1 MLSRDMEEMTK
12 QIELLERKII
22 PEIKKKKKMQCLDEM
37 FRSLYIVKEKNI
49 AYENIAIEDI
59 QNKIQRVKRLKK
71 IKK

>member
-1 MLSRDMEEMTK
+1 
-12 QIELLERKII
+12 
-22 PEIKKKKKMQCLDEM
+22 MQCLDEM

>member
-22 PEIKKKKKMQCLDEM
+22 PEIKKKKMQCLDEM